1 MSKQQIRIALVITA
15 AVTVILTSGCA
26 STGNTSQNPYATAII
41 AANTVR
47 NAQGLTR
54 NGVNAELNQQLK
66 NMLRNYNRSQG
77 SY

>member
-1 MSKQQIRIALVITA
+1 MKRITIA
-15 AVTVILTSGCA
+15 AVTAIMLILPGCA
-26 STGNTSQNPYATAII
+26 STTNPNQNPYATAII

>member
-1 MSKQQIRIALVITA
+1 MKRITIA
-15 AVTVILTSGCA
+15 AVTAIMLILPGCA
-26 STGNTSQNPYATAII
+26 STTNSSQNPYATAII

-66 NMLRNYNRSQG
+66 NWVRNFNRSQG